1 MATKKF
7 ERMATK
13 KLNALLATASEEDKA
28 AIEAVLAAREQ
39 AAAAIEEGADEVPLT
54 PEEEA
59 AIEAAE
65 KNGGLNPLYNG
76 SKSAQEK
83 KPKLTEEERQA
94 LAKELKANVYHRCDV
109 VPFNSAE
116 WVGGYIAGVVEEKR
130 SNKVL
135 YAIKTDD
142 GRRIVKVHDSNLLK
156 ILDEIIEPEK
166 KRAHTKEKVVWTPE
180 KIEEEVSKVIEN
192 VGKKVDYQDGRIV
205 ALVVDKRAKNLLY
218 KIAVPAPTDE
228 NPEAIKFVHK
238 VVGADIKIV
247 EDFDEEGLERNKK
260 YRERF
265 ENKGN
270 EKSFSPQER
279 VRFCEEA
286 VKKAEERLQKAE
298 EALKAKQEA
307 LAKAKAELDAY
318 LAAQAEQGTDAMN
331 EAEQATD
338 AMNEAEQATDAM
350 NEVDPLS

>member
-7 ERMATK
+7 DRMTTK

-28 AIEAVLAAREQ
+28 AIEAVLAARELVQ
-39 AAAAIEEGADEVPLT
+39 TKTAAASQNNPVEYQNEAPLT

-59 AIEAAE
+59 ALEAAE
-65 KNGGLNPLYNG
+65 KNGGLNPLYSG
-76 SKSAQEK
+76 SKATQEK

-94 LAKELKANVYHRCDV
+94 LAKELKANVYHRCNV

-156 ILDEIIEPEK
+156 VLDEVVEPEK

-180 KIEEEVSKVIEN
+180 KIEEEVGKVIEN

-218 KIAVPAPTDE
+218 KIAVPAPTAE
-228 NPEAIKFVHK
+228 NPEAIRFVHK
-238 VVGADIKIV
+238 VVGADIKIA

-265 ENKGN
+265 ENKGA
-270 EKSFSPQER
+270 EKSFSPQEH

-298 EALKAKQEA
+298 AALKQKQEA
-307 LAKAKAELDAY
+307 LAKAKAELETY
-318 LAAQAEQGTDAMN
+318 LAAQAEAATDVAN
-331 EAEQATD
+331 EAEQTVGTI
-338 AMNEAEQATDAM
+338 NEE
-350 NEVDPLS
+350 DPLS

>member
-1 MATKKF
+1 MTTKKF
-7 ERMATK
+7 DRMTTK
-13 KLNALLATASEEDKA
+13 KLNALLTTASDEDKMD
-28 AIEAVLAAREQ
+28 IEAVLAARAQAQ
-39 AAAAIEEGADEVPLT
+39 AAMTTEEVPDEEPLT

-59 AIEAAE
+59 ALEAAE

-76 SKSAQEK
+76 SKATQEK
-83 KPKLTEEERQA
+83 KPKLTEEECQA
-94 LAKELKANVYHRCDV
+94 LAKELKANVYHRCNV

-156 ILDEIIEPEK
+156 VLDEIVEPEK
-166 KRAHTKEKVVWTPE
+166 KRVHTKEKVAWTPE
-180 KIEEEVSKVIEN
+180 KIEEETSKVIEN

-218 KIAVPAPTDE
+218 KIAVPAPTAE

-238 VVGADIKIV
+238 VVGSDIKIA

-260 YRERF
+260 YRERL
-265 ENKGN
+265 ENKGA
-270 EKSFSPQER
+270 EKSFSPQEH

-298 EALKAKQEA
+298 AALEAKRET
-307 LAKAKAELDAY
+307 LAKAKAELVTY
-318 LAAQAEQGTDAMN
+318 LAAQAEQATDVTN

-338 AMNEAEQATDAM
+338 VTNEAE
-350 NEVDPLS
+350 PLN

>member
-7 ERMATK
+7 AQMATK
-13 KLNALLATASEEDKA
+13 KLNALLATASDEDKA

-39 AAAAIEEGADEVPLT
+39 AQAPEAEEDAPLT

-59 AIEAAE
+59 AIKAAE
-65 KNGGLNPLYNG
+65 ENGGLNPLYNG
-76 SKSAQEK
+76 SKAAQEK
-83 KPKLTEEERQA
+83 KPKLTDEERHA
-94 LAKELKANVYHRCDV
+94 LAEELKANVYHRCQA

-135 YAIKTDD
+135 YAIRVDD

-156 ILDEIIEPEK
+156 IFDEVVTPEK
-166 KRAHTKEKVVWTPE
+166 KSSRAKEKVEWTPE
-180 KIEEEVSKVIEN
+180 KIEEEISKVIEN
-192 VGKKVDYQDGRIV
+192 VGKNCSTHDYQAGRIV
-205 ALVVDKRAKNLLY
+205 ALVVDKRAKSLLY
-218 KIAVPAPTDE
+218 KIAVPAPTAE
-228 NPEAIKFVHK
+228 NPEATKFVHK
-238 VVGADIKIV
+238 VVGADIEIA
-247 EDFDEEGLERNKK
+247 EDFDEEGLARNKK

-270 EKSFSPQER
+270 VKSFSPQER

-298 EALKAKQEA
+298 EVLKAKQEV
-307 LAKAKAELDAY
+307 LAKAKADLDAY
-318 LAAQAEQGTDAMN
+318 LAAQAEQPGATTDEM
-331 EAEQATD
+331 
-338 AMNEAEQATDAM
+338 
-350 NEVDPLS
+350 DPLG